1 MGGGGVSTR
10 VLPRGSVGPVCAS
23 LSSVASSYPPSFRRA
38 PASTALFHH
47 CGHARAHRNATS
59 QRRRPSLR
67 LCDPDPPGSP
77 APTNRR
83 LAAVSSRALPAAAAA
98 SAAAAG
104 PPPCRSCAVA
114 LLPPRL
120 TCVAGGAVSHRLV
133 LSPASSRLALLLP
146 PPACKFA
153 SACKLQG
160 VFCVVDCRP
169 SSCVA
174 ATPSACAALPTLPD
188 SRSPRWCCSR
198 ASPRCRRLPLS
209 PSRGVS
215 ASSPSL
221 LCTGAPA

>member
-1 MGGGGVSTR
+1 MC
-10 VLPRGSVGPVCAS
+10 PRGPSRAAVSVPSVPHCHPSPLRTRRPFVVRPPPPLCSIIAVTHVPTAMPR
-23 LSSVASSYPPSFRRA
+23 LSAAA
-38 PASTALFHH
+38 PASACAILT
-47 CGHARAHRNATS
+47 
-59 QRRRPSLR
+59 R
-67 LCDPDPPGSP
+67 LPRS
-77 APTNRR
+77 NRR

-104 PPPCRSCAVA
+104 PSPCRSCAVA

-160 VFCVVDCRP
+160 VFCVVDCPP

-215 ASSPSL
+215 ASSSSP

>member
-1 MGGGGVSTR
+1 VC
-10 VLPRGSVGPVCAS
+10 PRGSSRAAVSVPSVPHRHPSPLRTLRPFAVRPPPPLFS
-23 LSSVASSYPPSFRRA
+23 IIAVMHVPTAMPRLSAAA
-38 PASTALFHH
+38 PASACAILT
-47 CGHARAHRNATS
+47 
-59 QRRRPSLR
+59 R
-67 LCDPDPPGSP
+67 LPRS
-77 APTNRR
+77 NRR
-83 LAAVSSRALPAAAAA
+83 LAAVSSRALSA
-98 SAAAAG
+98 SAAAAAAAAG
-104 PPPCRSCAVA
+104 PSPCRSCAVA

-160 VFCVVDCRP
+160 VFCVVDCPP

-188 SRSPRWCCSR
+188 SRSPRCCCSR
-198 ASPRCRRLPLS
+198 ASRRCRRLPLS
-209 PSRGVS
+209 SSRGVS
-215 ASSPSL
+215 ASSSSL